1 MAGAALD
8 TATLRERKAMNVEQ
22 EVVATLRSVLSL
34 DPAHH
39 RLEANSALL
48 GSIAELDSMAVVTI
62 LTTLE
67 ERFGIVVNDD
77 EVDSGTFASV
87 GSLIHFIET
96 KLAR

>member
-1 MAGAALD
+1 
-8 TATLRERKAMNVEQ
+8 
-22 EVVATLRSVLSL
+22 
-34 DPAHH
+34 
-39 RLEANSALL
+39 
-48 GSIAELDSMAVVTI
+48 VVTI

-87 GSLIHFIET
+87 GSLMRFVES

>member
-1 MAGAALD
+1 MS
-8 TATLRERKAMNVEQ
+8 ERDKRTSTKLVEGGRRK
-22 EVVATLRSVLSL
+22 EWRG
-34 DPAHH
+34 
-39 RLEANSALL
+39 RLVNPPVERASTILFD
-48 GSIAELDSMAVVTI
+48 SIAELDSMAVVTI

-87 GSLIHFIET
+87 GSLMRFVET